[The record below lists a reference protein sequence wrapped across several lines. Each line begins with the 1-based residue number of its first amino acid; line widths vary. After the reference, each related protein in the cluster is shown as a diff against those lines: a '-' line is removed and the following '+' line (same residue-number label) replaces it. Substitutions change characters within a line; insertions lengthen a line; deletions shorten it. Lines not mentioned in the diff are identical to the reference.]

1 MVIEMVGTGIL
12 CFNYSD
18 TYAIVN
24 FFILLIPIT
33 LFIICVS
40 FVIYQITDCLFNL
53 FILSLKYLLKV
64 TCS

>member
-1 MVIEMVGTGIL
+1 MVGTGIL

-33 LFIICVS
+33 LFIFCVS